1 MRERERE
8 RERERWCMGGAFAS
22 VVCWGEKADLAEHA
36 QLKITLLKEEMQQTL
51 WDKMNPFK

>member
-1 MRERERE
+1 
-8 RERERWCMGGAFAS
+8 MGGAFAS